1 MIFDTGKS
9 KLVIDLD
16 SCEGIYVKK
25 NNEECKLE
33 DYIYK
38 LVLLALISLYLL
50 HLEEPPVS
58 LSHILRQPQHMSSE
72 SPYIHIQQVQVKP
85 LPGTSPCCPC
95 SGYHVMR
102 KTVRCIASPSIMI
115 QRRVN
120 KLHLRIVIIS
130 LQ

>member
-38 LVLLALISLYLL
+38 LVLLALIREREASAELKKAEMRENIKTANDIMRLFGFKF
-50 HLEEPPVS
+50 EEDN
-58 LSHILRQPQHMSSE
+58 E
-72 SPYIHIQQVQVKP
+72 S
-85 LPGTSPCCPC
+85 
-95 SGYHVMR
+95 
-102 KTVRCIASPSIMI
+102 
-115 QRRVN
+115 
-120 KLHLRIVIIS
+120 
-130 LQ
+130 